1 VSREARLRERL
12 GFFVEAGWL
21 EAVPSAWQVRVGWLA
36 MLPVTLSES
45 ERERAR
51 SRSTWLGQIPF
62 RVPLQALYSPPQA
75 LAETGLYEP
84 ASHIVRHLLSVYHED
99 AFLGYDLQLLQ
110 SHEGGLEL
118 LRRRAAEVATSPGW
132 VARGLRELVAWPG
145 YHAGLVTLAE
155 RAERFDYPDPLDL
168 DRRFV
173 TLVGFAQFCLT
184 LPDWPPRE
192 FYGFDLRALRRRP

>member
-1 VSREARLRERL
+1 MSRDTLLRERL
-12 GFFVEAGWL
+12 GFFVDAGL
-21 EAVPSAWQVRVGWLA
+21 LAAVPSAWQVRVGWLA

-45 ERERAR
+45 ERERTR
-51 SRSTWLGQIPF
+51 SRSTWLGQIPI
-62 RVPLQALYSPPQA
+62 RVPLQTLYSPPQA

-84 ASHIVRHLLSVYHED
+84 AEPIVRHLLSVYHED

-110 SHEGGLEL
+110 SHAGGLAL
-118 LRRRAAEVATSPGW
+118 LRRRASEVASSRRW
-132 VARGLRELVAWPG
+132 VARGLRQLVAWPG
-145 YHAGLVTLAE
+145 YHAGLVALAE

-173 TLVGFAQFCLT
+173 TLVGFAAFCLS

-192 FYGFDLRALRRRP
+192 FYGFDLAHLRRRA